1 MPLIRWLN
9 RHGWI
14 FSLTGLLCT
23 AAVLYYIAPLL
34 LTQGNA
40 VPVFLWLLK
49 ELLVIALIAALCRGL
64 LQGSKS
70 LWLYCTAAEVNA
82 ALKESARTRDPE
94 PSVAVCRELQ
104 AVWWRTWPKPS
115 LHPAVQ
121 MALSIAFNDL
131 GRFQEAEQEPNL
143 ILAAYRQYPPEARL
157 QIESVAA
164 VIKLKAGK
172 PEDAR
177 SYLAEMARHVDKLP
191 KDSERKRWQGI
202 LENRRCLYRLLTEGG
217 SEELL
222 SAYRQQLTG
231 CKDLYDQVTIHMNLA
246 RCLLD
251 LGRGDEARPHL
262 TFVAENGGKLAIRAE
277 ASARLA
283 ALSPAE
289 N

>member
-14 FSLTGLLCT
+14 FSLTGLLC
-23 AAVLYYIAPLL
+23 AAGVLYLVVPLL
-34 LTQGNA
+34 LKWGNSEQF
-40 VPVFLWLLK
+40 FLWLLS
-49 ELLVIALIAALCRGL
+49 VFFIAAIITALFYMPLRGFGRL
-64 LQGSKS
+64 RM
-70 LWLYCTAAEVNA
+70 YCTAVELNTSCEACIQT
-82 ALKESARTRDPE
+82 LDPE
-94 PSVAVCRELQ
+94 PLVAVCRELQ
-104 AVWWRTWPKPS
+104 MAWWRTLQPS
-115 LHPAVQ
+115 LHAAVQ
-121 MALSIAFNDL
+121 ITLSRALNEL
-131 GRFQEAEQEPNL
+131 GRFQEAEQELNL
-143 ILAAYRQYPPEARL
+143 ILPAYEQYSLNDKLRIEA
-157 QIESVAA
+157 VAVVA
-164 VIKLKAGK
+164 KLKVGK

-177 SYLAEMARHVDKLP
+177 SYLTELARHVDKLRE
-191 KDSERKRWQGI
+191 DTARKQWQDI

>member
-14 FSLTGLLCT
+14 FSLTGLLC
-23 AAVLYYIAPLL
+23 AAGVLYLVVPLL
-34 LTQGNA
+34 LKWGNSEQF
-40 VPVFLWLLK
+40 FLWLLS
-49 ELLVIALIAALCRGL
+49 VFFIAAIITALFYMPLRGFGRL
-64 LQGSKS
+64 RM
-70 LWLYCTAAEVNA
+70 YCTAVELNTSCEACIQT
-82 ALKESARTRDPE
+82 LDPE
-94 PSVAVCRELQ
+94 PLVAVCRELQ
-104 AVWWRTWPKPS
+104 MAWWRTLQPS
-115 LHPAVQ
+115 LHAAVQ
-121 MALSIAFNDL
+121 ITLSRALNEL
-131 GRFQEAEQEPNL
+131 GRFQEAEQELNL
-143 ILAAYRQYPPEARL
+143 ILPAYEQYSLNDKLRIEA
-157 QIESVAA
+157 VAVVA
-164 VIKLKAGK
+164 KLKVGK

-177 SYLAEMARHVDKLP
+177 SYLTELARHVDKLRE
-191 KDSERKRWQGI
+191 DTARKQWQDI

-217 SEELL
+217 SEDLL
-222 SAYRQQLTG
+222 SAYRQELTG

>member
-9 RHGWI
+9 RHPI
-14 FSLTGLLCT
+14 VFPLCLLALLAGLL
-23 AAVLYYIAPLL
+23 ASVLLDARPGLL
-34 LTQGNA
+34 LCGGLLA
-40 VPVFLWLLK
+40 LW
-49 ELLVIALIAALCRGL
+49 AALRFYY
-64 LQGSKS
+64 GSPQS
-70 LWLYCTAAEVNA
+70 LCLSQELAEENRR
-82 ALKESARTRDPE
+82 ARDTRNPE
-94 PSVAVCRELQ
+94 PLVTLCRELGEARRRPDPELRQ
-104 AVWWRTWPKPS
+104 TLA
-115 LHPAVQ
+115 A
-121 MALSIAFNDL
+121 ALSLL
-131 GRFQEAEQEPNL
+131 GRTEEAEQELNL

>member
-1 MPLIRWLN
+1 MLLIRWLN

-14 FSLTGLLCT
+14 FSLAGLLCT
-23 AAVLYYIAPLL
+23 AAVLYFVAPLL
-34 LTQGNA
+34 LMRGNA
-40 VPVFLWLLK
+40 MPVFLWLLK
-49 ELLVIALIAALCRGL
+49 QLLVIALIALLCRGL
-64 LQGSKS
+64 LRGPKS
-70 LWLYCTAAEVNA
+70 LWLYCTAVEVNA

-115 LHPAVQ
+115 LHPTVQ

-131 GRFQEAEQEPNL
+131 GRFQEAEQELNL
-143 ILAAYRQYPPEARL
+143 ILPAYRQYPPEARL
-157 QIESVAA
+157 QIEAVAA

-177 SYLAEMARHVDKLP
+177 SYLTEMARHVDKLP

-222 SAYRQQLTG
+222 SAYQQQLTG
-231 CKDLYDQVTIHMNLA
+231 GKDLYDQVTIHMNLA

-251 LGRGDEARPHL
+251 LGRGDEALPHL

-283 ALSPAE
+283 ALPSAE